1 MTLEP
6 TDTSDSGA
14 LSIDQAA
21 DLMNAQEEETN
32 QPVETP
38 EAAPAETQ
46 DTEAVPAAEDGT
58 EVETPDGAETA
69 EAVEAE
75 TPIDPPQFWNTDA
88 KARFR
93 ELPRDLQEVV
103 LSQETSRNAFTSKA
117 AQEANETRKAA
128 DAEKTRFSQLAE
140 QLGTLVPQAEKTFA
154 DRWANVDWVALT
166 DQVGAEQAQKLKF
179 QHDAEREQLASLKT
193 AQAQSEKAT
202 FDEFVKREAAILPTL
217 CPDLTD
223 AKEGPARRQALGQYL
238 VEAGIAPQALS
249 GISAR
254 EMSIAWKAKQ
264 WDDAQ
269 AKIKAAAAKPKS
281 AAVQPQA
288 KTAASRPTTPAAAS
302 SPTTQRIQTLERKRS
317 LSIDEATEL
326 MNLKD
331 QKK

>member
-1 MTLEP
+1 MTLETP
-6 TDTSDSGA
+6 ATADSGA

-38 EAAPAETQ
+38 EAAPAETP
-46 DTEAVPAAEDGT
+46 DTEAVPAAEGGA
-58 EVETPDGAETA
+58 EAEKPDGAETA
-69 EAVEAE
+69 ETGEAE
-75 TPIDPPQFWNTDA
+75 TPIDPPQFWNADA

-93 ELPRDLQEVV
+93 DLPRDLQEVV
-103 LSQETSRNAFTSKA
+103 LSQEASRNAFTSKA
-117 AQEANETRKAA
+117 AQEATETRKAA
-128 DAEKTRFSQLAE
+128 EAEKTRFGQLAE
-140 QLGTLVPQAEKTFA
+140 QLTTLVPMAEKTFA

-179 QHDAEREQLASLKT
+179 QHDAEREQLASLKQ
-193 AQAQSEKAT
+193 AQAQTDKAT

-269 AKIKAAAAKPKS
+269 AKIKAAAAKPKP
-281 AAVQPQA
+281 AAVQTTP
-288 KTAASRPTTPAAAS
+288 KTAASKPSTAVPAGNPTTM
-302 SPTTQRIQTLERKRS
+302 RIQTLERKRS

-331 QKK
+331 KRT